1 MTTQT
6 PQLSLKADFEGNLNV
21 RCSPGTDPAH
31 TIIGGIAEGS
41 KDLFDILGKNAAAAT
56 WYQIRYPGTTS
67 GWVSQEF
74 VQSSDDLSG
83 LPVTWPAP
91 KLNRGPTVK
100 GLNVYAGPGTSH
112 DRLAFIKDPEG
123 AISPTQYIIL
133 GIDAAAAW
141 YRICV
146 RNLVTGWV
154 RAAYVQTHGD
164 LRHLPIDRT
173 LPQLSLAANAP
184 PEVNVHATPDA
195 SQALGIFIRDS
206 DEDDTPER
214 YLILGKDADTAAWY
228 RIRVN
233 NTVTGWVRAAYVQT
247 HGDLDNLPV
256 AWQPPLPADS
266 LELPVRD
273 QHGNPIPISSLFN
286 DPRRWWRPQVG
297 VPLRH
302 EGIDWACPIGRPVR
316 AMIGGTVKR
325 VRNKKTGVDPFG
337 YGYLVTVESEL
348 EGRTFQLTYAH
359 LSDVTVEMNE
369 QVVLSDPKTGKPT
382 QLGLSGSTGQSTGPH
397 LHVHYDPQGDVNWLD
412 FFESGNYQDFHAAL
426 PQGIYHWPDIT
437 DLQADI
443 DAASETTRDGLVRAT
458 IQWMDNALRYGTDP
472 DKPRLR
478 VKRGGAVYMLPQADK
493 RFKYPCRP
501 FPGST
506 VTERIHTVRDLSR
519 SDTGTALPPDWWRIK
534 INESFQAC
542 WVRHE
547 DAVVIG
553 NRQEVPRFSPY
564 LSEDPP
570 RYLQKDNGTNVRRH
584 PRIKMINEEG
594 ELVAE
599 DAISPK
605 PVIDGWVPIT
615 DLACDEIT
623 GDYLWYEIPYDTDDS
638 SARGWVRGDV
648 AEKIKGILS
657 EEEKETIPEAF
668 SDIEPVVPESPTIA
682 GVETKKEVV
691 AFVHDQPRDRA
702 LKVAT
707 LQGFAEATA
716 QISLSPT
723 WYQVR
728 FGGVRRGWVQVG
740 QVQTYHT
747 DGLNTAQPRLRRWP
761 GHTAAVPVRRGPAD
775 GETVLATIAADSTA
789 WHDLLGRDAAYPGW
803 YRIRF
808 SNTVTGWVR
817 ADETVE
823 IQGNLNS
830 APPPQVGLAN
840 PAQACVVRSQPTATA
855 TELVRIA
862 AGSTGLHPV
871 LERDAVPAAWY
882 RIRFSDTVTGW
893 VSAACVQLHGDG
905 RNLPVRPQASLKPTV
920 TDGVRVRR
928 GPGTE
933 HAWIGSIPGGS
944 TVRYDIL
951 GQDADPPLWWQ
962 IQFSDTV
969 VGWVHKDYMLT
980 HGSLE
985 HLAETWI
992 PQLSPRADA
1001 TAGLN
1006 VHAGPGAHHRLLVT
1020 LPAGATR
1027 YYDILGKDAAT
1038 AAWYQIRVSALLIG
1052 WVPREYVQTR
1062 GPLADLLVTWT
1073 GDPQVDA
1080 DPAAESGTSLNQAE
1094 HHNGTYTLDFD
1105 GSNVSA
1111 EFSSSASPVQYY
1123 ARADQGRAPVFR
1135 ILDPDLRPAEKA
1147 VLSTDTAREVNR
1159 DGSTKTGGMPR
1170 TLKLEV
1176 HTDGNVHYADEGL
1189 RQIGYLGY
1197 NITGSWT
1204 PAGAVP
1210 RERGASLN
1218 QTEHH
1223 DGDYTLTVRDDAV
1236 HAVFASSSSPVQY
1249 FARADQG
1256 RAPVFR
1262 IADTALRP
1270 AATTTLTVTGAQEV
1284 NRDGT
1289 PKTGGV
1295 DRTFKLEVHTD
1306 GNVHYVDED
1315 VRDIGY
1321 LGYRATGSW
1330 PLAPVETPA
1339 APVPRPPATRP
1350 VLESGTSLNQTEHR
1364 EGDYTLTRGRDNVAA
1379 AFSSAS
1385 SPVQYFARA
1394 DQGRAPVFRIA
1405 APALRPAARVVLS
1418 TDTAQEV
1425 NRDGTPKTGGLPRT
1439 LKLEVQPNGEV
1450 HYVDEGL
1457 RQIGYLKYRITGSW
1471 TPAADTADDDTGTG
1485 TPPTGTPNPAPS
1497 PQPTPAPVPARPTR
1511 PTRERGTSLNQTEHR
1526 SGTYTLDRSGNTLA
1540 AAFAAASSP
1549 VQYFARADQGRA
1561 PVFRIASPALRPQ
1574 AKVVLTTTAA
1584 REVDRDGIPRPG
1596 AADRPLKLEV
1606 HTNGK
1611 VYYADEGLRDV
1622 GYLKYR
1628 VTGSWDLA
1636 APDPATP
1643 QLSLLAAATYN
1654 LNVRSGPGTVHD
1666 RVGFLRRGSATRYH
1680 ILGKDTATAIWYQIQ
1695 FSPTVTGWVH
1705 KDHVQTHGNLSGLA
1719 VTWNPP
1725 QLSLLATTTYN
1736 LNVRSGPGTSHNKVG
1751 FIPGGSATRYDILG
1765 KDAATPVWWRIWF
1778 SSSVIGWV
1786 HGNYVQT
1793 HGDVGG
1799 VPVR

>member
-1 MTTQT
+1 MSHNLTAG
-6 PQLSLKADFEGNLNV
+6 SLKLPF
-21 RCSPGTDPAH
+21 
-31 TIIGGIAEGS
+31 AEGVIPPITS
-41 KDLFDILGKNAAAAT
+41 LFD
-56 WYQIRYPGTTS
+56 
-67 GWVSQEF
+67 
-74 VQSSDDLSG
+74 
-83 LPVTWPAP
+83 
-91 KLNRGPTVK
+91 
-100 GLNVYAGPGTSH
+100 
-112 DRLAFIKDPEG
+112 
-123 AISPTQYIIL
+123 
-133 GIDAAAAW
+133 
-141 YRICV
+141 
-146 RNLVTGWV
+146 
-154 RAAYVQTHGD
+154 
-164 LRHLPIDRT
+164 
-173 LPQLSLAANAP
+173 
-184 PEVNVHATPDA
+184 
-195 SQALGIFIRDS
+195 
-206 DEDDTPER
+206 
-214 YLILGKDADTAAWY
+214 
-228 RIRVN
+228 
-233 NTVTGWVRAAYVQT
+233 
-247 HGDLDNLPV
+247 
-256 AWQPPLPADS
+256 
-266 LELPVRD
+266 
-273 QHGNPIPISSLFN
+273 
-286 DPRRWWRPQVG
+286 DPRRGDDGW
-297 VPLRH
+297 LESHLKKH
-302 EGIDWACPIGRPVR
+302 EGIDWGCGWGTKVH
-316 AMIGGTVKR
+316 AMAAGTVLTA
-325 VRNKKTGVDPFG
+325 NQDENHL
-337 YGYLVTVESEL
+337 YGRYVEVEHGS
-348 EGRTFQLTYAH
+348 GTSRFTLTYAH
-359 LSDVTVEMNE
+359 LSTVTVEDE
-369 QVVLSDPKTGKPT
+369 QVVG
-382 QLGLSGSTGQSTGPH
+382 QGAVLGASGNTGQHTTGNH
-397 LHVHYDPQGDVNWLD
+397 LHVHFIPDSA
-412 FFESGNYQDFHAAL
+412 EGNL
-426 PQGIYHWPDIT
+426 PGFSKKYRNFQQYLPVGIYHWPDVEA
-437 DLQADI
+437 LQDDI
-443 DAASETTRDGLVRAT
+443 DDALESVRDGLMRD
-458 IQWMDNALRYGTDP
+458 IGLWMDHALRGGTDP

-478 VKRGGAVYMLPQADK
+478 VTRGGAVYMIPQADA
-493 RFKYPCRP
+493 RFRYPCRP
-501 FPGST
+501 FPGSA
-506 VTERIHTVRDLSR
+506 VVGKDNAVWDLPHPLAE
-519 SDTGTALPPDWWRIK
+519 TLPTPDWWK
-534 INESFQAC
+534 IEINRSFPVC
-542 WVRHE
+542 WVHTAHTRE
-547 DAVVIG
+547 IG
-553 NRQEVPRFSPY
+553 NLHEVPLASPSRPTN
-564 LSEDPP
+564 LP
-570 RYLQKDNGTNVRRH
+570 RYLQKNDGINVRSTERTRKVENGELEPDASNTILLRQGTNGNDPFWGTEGDLELDSDDNPIR
-584 PRIKMINEEG
+584 PR
-594 ELVAE
+594 LA
-599 DAISPK
+599 
-605 PVIDGWVPIT
+605 GWVPIT
-615 DLACDEIT
+615 ELACDATT
-623 GDYLWYEIPYDTDDS
+623 GDYLWYRIPYDTENS
-638 SARGWVRGDV
+638 SERGWVRGDV
-648 AEKIKGILS
+648 VTVKDSVS
-657 EEEKETIPEAF
+657 EGDVPEAF
-668 SDIEPVVPESPTIA
+668 ADIEPVVPESPMTPT
-682 GVETKKEVV
+682 VETKVGMT

-702 LKVAT
+702 LKVAR
-707 LQGFAEATA
+707 LKGFAEATA
-716 QISLSPT
+716 QVSLSPT

-728 FGGVRRGWVQVG
+728 FGGVRRGWVQAG
-740 QVQTYHT
+740 QVNTYHT
-747 DGLNTAQPRLRRWP
+747 DGLNTAQPQLRRWP
-761 GHTAAVPVRRGPAD
+761 GHTAAVPVRRGPAV

-789 WHDLLGRDAAYPGW
+789 WHNLLGRDAAYPGW
-803 YRIRF
+803 YRIQY
-808 SNTVTGWVR
+808 NDTVSGWVR
-817 ADETVE
+817 ADDAVE
-823 IQGNLNS
+823 IQGNLNL
-830 APPPQVGLAN
+830 APPPRVGLAN
-840 PAQACVVRSQPTATA
+840 ATQACVVRSQPTATA
-855 TELVRIA
+855 TELGTIA
-862 AGSTGLHPV
+862 AGSTGLHPI
-871 LERDAVPAAWY
+871 LERDANPAAWY
-882 RIRFSDTVTGW
+882 RIRHSDTVTGW
-893 VSAACVQLHGDG
+893 VSATCVRLHGDG

-969 VGWVHKDYMLT
+969 VGWVHKDNMLT

-1006 VHAGPGAHHRLLVT
+1006 VHAGPGAHHRVLVT
-1020 LPAGATR
+1020 LPVDATR
-1027 YYDILGKDAAT
+1027 YHDILGKDAAT

-1062 GPLADLLVTWT
+1062 GPLADLPVTWT

-1094 HHNGTYTLDFD
+1094 HHNGAYTLDFN
-1105 GSNVSA
+1105 GSTVSA
-1111 EFSSSASPVQYY
+1111 EFSSTASPVQYY

-1159 DGSTKTGGMPR
+1159 DGTPKTGGLPR

-1176 HTDGNVHYADEGL
+1176 NTDGNVYYVDEGL
-1189 RQIGYLGY
+1189 RQIGFLGY

-1350 VLESGTSLNQTEHR
+1350 VLESGASLNQTEHR
-1364 EGDYTLTRGRDNVAA
+1364 EGAYTLTRGRDNVAA

-1439 LKLEVQPNGEV
+1439 LKLEVHTDGNV
-1450 HYVDEGL
+1450 YYVDEGL
-1457 RQIGYLKYRITGSW
+1457 RQIGYLSYNVTGSW
-1471 TPAADTADDDTGTG
+1471 TPATDTADDDTGTSD
-1485 TPPTGTPNPAPS
+1485 PAPNP
-1497 PQPTPAPVPARPTR
+1497 QPAPAPVPARPTR
-1511 PTRERGTSLNQTEHR
+1511 ERGASLNQTEHR

-1540 AAFAAASSP
+1540 AVFSSASSP

-1561 PVFRIASPALRPQ
+1561 PVFRIAAPALRPQ

-1596 AADRPLKLEV
+1596 AADRTLKLEV
-1606 HTNGK
+1606 HTDGN
-1611 VYYADEGLRDV
+1611 VHYVDEGLRDV

-1628 VTGSWDLA
+1628 VTGRWDLA
-1636 APDPATP
+1636 APDPAIP
-1643 QLSLLAAATYN
+1643 QLSLKPSATYN

-1666 RVGFLRRGSATRYH
+1666 RVGFLRGGSTTRYR
-1680 ILGKDTATAIWYQIQ
+1680 ILGKDAATAIWYQIR

-1705 KDHVQTHGNLSGLA
+1705 KDHVQTHGNLFGIA

-1736 LNVRSGPGTSHNKVG
+1736 LNVRSGPGTSHSKVG
-1751 FIPGGSATRYDILG
+1751 FIPGGSTTRYDILG
-1765 KDAATPVWWRIWF
+1765 KDAATPVWWQIWF
-1778 SSSVIGWV
+1778 SATATGWV

>member
-1 MTTQT
+1 MSHNLTAG
-6 PQLSLKADFEGNLNV
+6 SLKLPF
-21 RCSPGTDPAH
+21 
-31 TIIGGIAEGS
+31 AEGIVPPITS
-41 KDLFDILGKNAAAAT
+41 LFD
-56 WYQIRYPGTTS
+56 
-67 GWVSQEF
+67 
-74 VQSSDDLSG
+74 
-83 LPVTWPAP
+83 
-91 KLNRGPTVK
+91 
-100 GLNVYAGPGTSH
+100 
-112 DRLAFIKDPEG
+112 
-123 AISPTQYIIL
+123 
-133 GIDAAAAW
+133 
-141 YRICV
+141 
-146 RNLVTGWV
+146 
-154 RAAYVQTHGD
+154 
-164 LRHLPIDRT
+164 
-173 LPQLSLAANAP
+173 
-184 PEVNVHATPDA
+184 
-195 SQALGIFIRDS
+195 
-206 DEDDTPER
+206 
-214 YLILGKDADTAAWY
+214 
-228 RIRVN
+228 
-233 NTVTGWVRAAYVQT
+233 
-247 HGDLDNLPV
+247 
-256 AWQPPLPADS
+256 
-266 LELPVRD
+266 
-273 QHGNPIPISSLFN
+273 
-286 DPRRWWRPQVG
+286 DPRRGNDGW
-297 VPLRH
+297 VPGLARH
-302 EGIDWACPIGRPVR
+302 EGIDWGCGMNTTIYPMISGRV
-316 AMIGGTVKR
+316 TS
-325 VRNKKTGVDPFG
+325 VRNPETGLDPHG
-337 YGYLVTVESEL
+337 YGYLVTV
-348 EGRTFQLTYAH
+348 RTGSVGHGFTLTYAH
-359 LSDVTVEMNE
+359 LSTVTVEE
-369 QVVLSDPKTGKPT
+369 DDEVIPFDPTLAQNTNPNQKTNTP
-382 QLGLSGSTGQSTGPH
+382 LGTSGSTGNSTGPH
-397 LHVHYDPQGDVNWLD
+397 LHVHFIPDSATTPLLGFIGHYRNFQ
-412 FFESGNYQDFHAAL
+412 EYL
-426 PQGIYHWPDIT
+426 PTGHYIWPDIKA
-437 DLQADI
+437 LQDTIDALQDKIDAGTADSAEREVLIRDI
-443 DAASETTRDGLVRAT
+443 D
-458 IQWMDNALRYGTDP
+458 QWMDSHLRGGTNP
-472 DKPRLR
+472 NGARLWVKPS
-478 VKRGGAVYMLPQADK
+478 GAVYMIPKPDA
-493 RFKYPCRP
+493 RFRYPCRP
-501 FPGST
+501 FPGSA
-506 VTERIHTVRDLSR
+506 VVGKDNAVWDSFNR
-519 SDTGTALPPDWWRIK
+519 SAHEIVVFPTPDWWK
-534 INESFQAC
+534 IEINRSFPVC
-542 WVRHE
+542 WVHTAHTRE
-547 DAVVIG
+547 IG
-553 NRQEVPRFSPY
+553 NLQEVPLASPSRPTN
-564 LSEDPP
+564 LP
-570 RYLQKDNGTNVRRH
+570 RYLQKNDGINVRSTASTRKVENGKLVPDASNTILLRQGTNGND
-584 PRIKMINEEG
+584 PFWGTKG
-594 ELVAE
+594 ELVLK
-599 DAISPK
+599 DKK
-605 PVIDGWVPIT
+605 PIPPHIAGWVPIT
-615 DLACDEIT
+615 ELACDATT
-623 GDYLWYEIPYDTDDS
+623 GDYLWYRIPYDTEDS
-638 SARGWVRGDV
+638 SERGWVRGDV
-648 AEKIKGILS
+648 VTVKDSVS
-657 EEEKETIPEAF
+657 EGDVPAAF
-668 SDIEPVVPESPTIA
+668 ADIDPVVPESPMTPT
-682 GVETKKEVV
+682 VETKVGV
-691 AFVHDQPRDRA
+691 TAFVHDQPRDRA
-702 LKVAT
+702 LKVAR
-707 LQGFAEATA
+707 LKGFAEATA
-716 QISLSPT
+716 QVSLSPT

-728 FGGVRRGWVQVG
+728 FGSVRRGWVQAG
-740 QVQTYHT
+740 QVNTYHT
-747 DGLNTAQPRLRRWP
+747 NGLNTAQPRLRRWP
-761 GHTAAVPVRRGPAD
+761 GHTAAVPVRRGPAA
-775 GETVLATIAADSTA
+775 GETVLATIAADSTD
-789 WHDLLGRDAAYPGW
+789 WHNLLGRDAAYPGW
-803 YRIRF
+803 WQIRF

-817 ADETVE
+817 ADDAVETE
-823 IQGNLNS
+823 GNLNS
-830 APPPQVGLAN
+830 APPPRVGLAN
-840 PAQACVVRSQPTATA
+840 PTQACVVRSQPTATA
-855 TELVRIA
+855 TELGTIA

-882 RIRFSDTVTGW
+882 RIRHSDTVTGW
-893 VSAACVQLHGDG
+893 VSATCVRLHGDG

-920 TDGVRVRR
+920 TSGVRVRR

-969 VGWVHKDYMLT
+969 VGWVHKDNMLT

-1001 TAGLN
+1001 KAGLN
-1006 VHAGPGAHHRLLVT
+1006 VHAGPGAHHRVLVT
-1020 LPAGATR
+1020 LPVGATR
-1027 YYDILGKDAAT
+1027 YHDILGKDAAT

-1062 GPLADLLVTWT
+1062 GPLADLPVTWT
-1073 GDPQVDA
+1073 SDPQVDA
-1080 DPAAESGTSLNQAE
+1080 DPAAESGNSLNQAE
-1094 HHNGTYTLDFD
+1094 HHNGAYTLDFN
-1105 GSNVSA
+1105 GSTVSA

-1176 HTDGNVHYADEGL
+1176 HTDGNVYYVDEGL
-1189 RQIGYLGY
+1189 RQIGFLGY

-1223 DGDYTLTVRDDAV
+1223 DGDYTLTVRDDTV

-1306 GNVHYVDED
+1306 GNVYYVDED

-1321 LGYRATGSW
+1321 LGYRATGNW

-1350 VLESGTSLNQTEHR
+1350 VLESGASLNQTEHR
-1364 EGDYTLTRGRDNVAA
+1364 EGAYTLTRGRDNVAA

-1405 APALRPAARVVLS
+1405 APALRPAARVVLT

-1439 LKLEVQPNGEV
+1439 LKLEVHTDGNV
-1450 HYVDEGL
+1450 YYVDEGL
-1457 RQIGYLKYRITGSW
+1457 RQIGYLKYRVTGSW
-1471 TPAADTADDDTGTG
+1471 TPAADTADDDTGTSD
-1485 TPPTGTPNPAPS
+1485 PAPN
-1497 PQPTPAPVPARPTR
+1497 PQPTPAPVPVR

-1526 SGTYTLDRSGNTLA
+1526 SGAYTLDRSGNTLA
-1540 AAFAAASSP
+1540 AAFSSASSP

-1584 REVDRDGIPRPG
+1584 HEVDRDGNPRPG
-1596 AADRPLKLEV
+1596 AADRTLKLEV

-1622 GYLKYR
+1622 GYMKYR

-1636 APDPATP
+1636 APDPAIP
-1643 QLSLLAAATYN
+1643 QLSLKAAATYN

-1666 RVGFLRRGSATRYH
+1666 RVGFLRRGSATRYR
-1680 ILGKDTATAIWYQIQ
+1680 ILGKDAATAVWYQIR

-1725 QLSLLATTTYN
+1725 QLSLKPTTTYN

-1751 FIPGGSATRYDILG
+1751 FIPGGSTTRYDILG
-1765 KDAATPVWWRIWF
+1765 KDAAIPVWWQIWF